1 MPETSCMKR
10 TSVHTKN
17 MSMSV
22 IFIYTLDQVW
32 LPIISDLDSRLSG
45 LPSINLTL
53 IGGITKEKGKS
64 YLRPLTVEYALL
76 ALF

>member
-1 MPETSCMKR
+1 
-10 TSVHTKN
+10 
-17 MSMSV
+17 MSV

-32 LPIISDLDSRLSG
+32 LSFISDLDSRLSG
-45 LPSINLTL
+45 LPSINLAL

-64 YLRPLTVEYALL
+64 YLRLLRVEYALL